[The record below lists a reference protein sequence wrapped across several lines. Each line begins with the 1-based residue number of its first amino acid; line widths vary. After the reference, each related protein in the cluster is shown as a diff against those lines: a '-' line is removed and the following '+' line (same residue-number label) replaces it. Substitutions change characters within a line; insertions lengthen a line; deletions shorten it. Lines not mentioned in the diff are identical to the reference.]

1 MIAMQQRKLFWYFGA
16 KTALIDDIIKLVA
29 PLYSTG
35 RITAF
40 VDVFGGAGNVL
51 LNVPLEWKVNRIYN
65 DIDSRLYNLML
76 DLKDEKKRNLLFE
89 NLFWSLSS
97 KQLFNDFKTKEQND
111 SFEFLYRIFNS
122 FNGDTYSYRTKI
134 TIFRESYSSQL
145 SLLKRNWKYIQNWN
159 NEYLDFENLIKK
171 YDSATTFFYLD
182 TPYLTGGKNYKYI
195 FEIKD
200 FERLKNAIN
209 NMKGFYLMNESE
221 RDFDAI
227 KKIFGEPNFVKKYV
241 NHVNTNRNQL
251 KSKNRKQYRLEGY
264 WYNF

>member
-122 FNGDTYSYRTKI
+122 FNCDTGSYGVRI
-134 TIFRESYSSQL
+134 TDVREPYNSQL
-145 SLLKRNWKYIQNWN
+145 NLLKRNWRYIQKWN
-159 NEYLDFENLIKK
+159 AECLDFEDLIKK
-171 YDSATTFFYLD
+171 YDSPTTFFYFD
-182 TPYLTGGKNYKYI
+182 PPYLTGGKNYKYI